1 MHPAEK
7 AELLLEVSTFQGHD
21 EAHESESIQR
31 KADETMAHGEARE
44 LRVREYHML
53 WAIVNN

>member
-31 KADETMAHGEARE
+31 KADETMAHGETCE
-44 LRVREYHML
+44 LGVREYHML
-53 WAIVNN
+53 